1 MERFPLEMKI
11 PLDVWRE
18 IKTFIIHDIKTQS
31 KHLKKY
37 PEIINFN
44 NVINDM
50 PKKYTMSSGPKI
62 VYQSAQKPFR
72 CVKMLYCRISP
83 SLVVKNSPPNNHN
96 YSLIIEYVKFSPNT
110 SYIDLYNNL

>member
-18 IKTFIIHDIKTQS
+18 IKTYIIHDIKTQS
-31 KHLKKY
+31 KHLRNY

-50 PKKYTMSSGPKI
+50 PKKKYNVIRTEN
-62 VYQSAQKPFR
+62 
-72 CVKMLYCRISP
+72 RIP
-83 SLVVKNSPPNNHN
+83 
-96 YSLIIEYVKFSPNT
+96 IRTETF
-110 SYIDLYNNL
+110 